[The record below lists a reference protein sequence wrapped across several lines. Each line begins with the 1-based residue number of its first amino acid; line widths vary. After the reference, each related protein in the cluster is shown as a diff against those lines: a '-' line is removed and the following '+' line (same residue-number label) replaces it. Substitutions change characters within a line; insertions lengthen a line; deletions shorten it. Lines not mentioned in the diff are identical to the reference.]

1 MKDLKL
7 LLVDD
12 EEEFVSAL
20 AERLQLRG
28 IETITASNG
37 EEALARVEEDL
48 PHVVVLDIMMPGLGG
63 VQILEQ
69 IKTSHPEIEV
79 ILLTGQVLPDGEDEG
94 MRLGAFA
101 CLIKPLSVEELIQ
114 KIYEA
119 TGYSE
124 EDR

>member
-48 PHVVVLDIMMPGLGG
+48 PHVVVLDVMMPGLGG

-94 MRLGAFA
+94 MRHGAFA

-114 KIYEA
+114 KIYQA